1 LDGVI
6 YPSAQNAFEASKLP
20 EQADREIF
28 VSCPP
33 NEARFKA
40 EGLPTIPKHKW
51 LAKRVSVMTDI
62 QKAKFMTNPELKELL
77 LATGQKQL
85 INANHYGDAFW
96 GTNEIGEGENVL
108 GVILMEFRESL
119 RPVEKKVEIAP
130 VTPLFS
136 APKEKIEKK
145 AKKFLKMF

>member
-1 LDGVI
+1 
-6 YPSAQNAFEASKLP
+6 
-20 EQADREIF
+20 
-28 VSCPP
+28 
-33 NEARFKA
+33 
-40 EGLPTIPKHKW
+40 
-51 LAKRVSVMTDI
+51 MTDI